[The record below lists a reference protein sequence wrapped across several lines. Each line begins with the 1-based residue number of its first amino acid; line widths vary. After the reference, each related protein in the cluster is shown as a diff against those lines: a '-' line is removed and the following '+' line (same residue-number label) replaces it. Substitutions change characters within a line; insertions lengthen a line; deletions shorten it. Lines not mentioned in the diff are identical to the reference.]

1 VSPPDRGGRPSPGEG
16 ERLQKALAHAGVASR
31 RAVEDMIRAGRVRVD
46 GRTAVLGQRIDP
58 TKAKVEVDGSIVPL
72 APGLVHYL
80 LNKPV
85 GVVTTADD
93 AHGRPTVLEIV
104 DLDVRVW
111 PVGRLD
117 MDSEGALI
125 LTNDG
130 ELTQRLTHPSF
141 GVPKTYLAEVE
152 GIPARA
158 AVRRLER
165 GVELDDGPAAALRA
179 HTVSRH
185 DRTTLVEVTLGEGR
199 RRQVRRMFD
208 AIGHPVVAL
217 VRVSIGPVA
226 LGRLKPGTFRRLSPE
241 EVRSLYGASTEGKE
255 TDRHVDKS
263 APHGRRTSGVQA
275 PKPRKR

>member
-1 VSPPDRGGRPSPGEG
+1 MTDGEG

-31 RAVEDMIRAGRVRVD
+31 RAVEDLIRAGRVRVD
-46 GRTAVLGQRIDP
+46 GRPAVLGQRID
-58 TKAKVEVDGSIVPL
+58 TSKAKVEVDGSLVPL

-93 AHGRPTVLEIV
+93 SHGRPTVLEIL
-104 DLDVRVW
+104 DLDVRIW

-130 ELTQRLTHPSF
+130 DLTQRLTHPRY
-141 GVPKTYLAEVE
+141 GVEKTYVAEVE
-152 GIPARA
+152 GTPGRGALK
-158 AVRRLER
+158 RLER
-165 GVELDDGPAAALRA
+165 GVELDDGPATAVRA
-179 HTVSRH
+179 TTMARR
-185 DRTTLVEVTLGEGR
+185 DRTTLVEITLGEGR
-199 RRQVRRMFD
+199 RRQVRRMLD
-208 AIGHPVVAL
+208 AVGHPVVAL

-241 EVRSLYGASTEGKE
+241 EVRALYRASAEGE
-255 TDRHVDKS
+255 EGNRHVDKS
-263 APHGRRTSGVQA
+263 TSDPKRREGRSTPGRAGK
-275 PKPRKR
+275 PKKA